1 MLPAIAV
8 VSARVFSVT
17 AGLCR
22 GIQNVGAGSLHDEC
36 TPTNQKDK
44 PMSYFN
50 FYRTT
55 TIVTPNNYN
64 FSSFTFGDGSV
75 RF

>member
-1 MLPAIAV
+1 
-8 VSARVFSVT
+8 
-17 AGLCR
+17 
-22 GIQNVGAGSLHDEC
+22 
-36 TPTNQKDK
+36 
-44 PMSYFN
+44 MSYFN

>member
-1 MLPAIAV
+1 M
-8 VSARVFSVT
+8 
-17 AGLCR
+17 
-22 GIQNVGAGSLHDEC
+22 H
-36 TPTNQKDK
+36 TNQLKDK
-44 PMSYFN
+44 PMSFSS

-64 FSSFTFGDGSV
+64 YSYSSFTFGDGSV